1 MRCTAWGWPAVIRR
15 FGFAA
20 VLYCLAAHGLALAAR
35 PQYGGV
41 LRVEFRAASVNLNPA
56 KWKAGSAEFATNQ
69 RLAELLFDR
78 LVALDNYGKFQPQ
91 LATEWSH
98 DAAAKRWQFTLRQG
112 VKFSDG
118 TALTPADVVAA
129 LQALLPRGVQATA
142 SGAGVLIQ
150 SAAPAGDLLELLS
163 SGSYFIYKESGSGLL
178 RGTGP
183 FVLESVSAGAPE
195 TDKAIGDGPAPQ
207 TQQLRF
213 RVNENCWAGRPYL
226 DAIEVTLGVS
236 SLKALLDL
244 QLGKADLGE
253 LSLDTLKRAQ
263 QTSLKCWSSA
273 PLTLFALRFSSD
285 GKLEQEHRLREA
297 ISLSVDRE
305 AMARVLLQKQADAA
319 ASFLPQWLSGY
330 AFLFE
335 AERNLERAK
344 ELRAKTP
351 PAVAGAAQLLR
362 VTVDANNELSKLI
375 AERVAVDARA
385 AGLTLQTVRGNQH
398 GLSDATGSKSEG
410 EAQLITWRY
419 TSLSPRSVLDSI
431 RSPTRRPAGE
441 PGVPLEADAR
451 YAWEKQMMEEKNLLP
466 LVVVPDFAAVDARVR
481 NWLPSPWGEWRLAD
495 VWLEQSEASTGSR
508 DTITKSGVGRK
519 P

>member
-1 MRCTAWGWPAVIRR
+1 MRCIEWGWPAVIR
-15 FGFAA
+15 GLSLAA
-20 VLYCLAAHGLALAAR
+20 VLCCLAVQGWARAAR

-41 LRVEFRAASVNLNPA
+41 LRVELRAGSVNLNPA
-56 KWKAGSAEFATNQ
+56 KWKAGSADFATNQ

-78 LVALDNYGKFQPQ
+78 LVTLDNYGRFQPQ

-98 DAAAKRWQFTLRQG
+98 DASAKRWQFTLRQG

-118 TALTPADVVAA
+118 TALTPADVVLA
-129 LQALLPRGVQATA
+129 LQTLLPRGVQAA
-142 SGAGVLIQ
+142 VSGWGVSIQ
-150 SAAPAGDLLELLS
+150 AAAPAGDLLDLLS
-163 SGSYFIYKESGSGLL
+163 SGPYFIYKDSGSPLL

-183 FVLESVSAGAPE
+183 FVLESVSAGARE
-195 TDKAIGDGPAPQ
+195 TDKAIADGSVPQ

-213 RVNENCWAGRPYL
+213 RVNENCWAGRPFL

-236 SLKALLDL
+236 SQKALLDL

-253 LSLDTLKRAQ
+253 LSVDTWKRAQ
-263 QTSLKCWSSA
+263 QTNLKCWSSA

-285 GKLEQEHRLREA
+285 GKLDQEQRLREA

-305 AMARVLLQKQADAA
+305 AMARVLLQKQAEAA

-335 AERNLERAK
+335 TERNLERAK
-344 ELRAKTP
+344 ELRAKMP
-351 PAVAGAAQLLR
+351 PSVAGAAQPLR

-385 AGLTLQTVRGNQH
+385 AGLTLQNVRNNLRA
-398 GLSDATGSKSEG
+398 LSDAPGSKSDG
-410 EAQLITWRY
+410 EVQLITWRY

-431 RSPTRRPAGE
+431 RSAVRRPASE
-441 PGVPLEADAR
+441 PGVPLEGDAR

-466 LVVVPDFAAVDARVR
+466 IVVVPDFAAVDARVR
-481 NWLPSPWGEWRLAD
+481 NWLPSRWGEWRLAD
-495 VWLEQSEASTGSR
+495 VWLEQSEASSGPR
-508 DTITKSGVGRK
+508 DTVTKSGAGKK